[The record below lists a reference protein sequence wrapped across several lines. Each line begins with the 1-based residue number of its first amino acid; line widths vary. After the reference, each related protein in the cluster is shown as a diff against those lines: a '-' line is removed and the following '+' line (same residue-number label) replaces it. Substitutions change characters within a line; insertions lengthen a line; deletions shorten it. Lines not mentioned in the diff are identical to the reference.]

1 MSKKIA
7 IKKLISNED
16 NPRYIGEAKF
26 KKLVKSIQ
34 DFPEMLEKRP
44 IIVDENFVVLGGNMR
59 LKACLKAGFTEV
71 WVEQVKDWT
80 EEQKKQFI
88 IKDNVGFGDWD
99 WDILGNKWVAGDL
112 QDWGLDVPNWET
124 DIEFADDDDIDD
136 EFDYPDDIEKSH
148 VRMIQLFFNDKTEPI
163 FKQLELKAR
172 KELDTDNVTD
182 SVFKLFKQVY
192 GKDS

>member
-7 IKKLISNED
+7 IKKLISNEE

-26 KKLVKSIQ
+26 KKLVKSIK

-71 WVEQVKDWT
+71 WIEQVKDWT
-80 EEQKKQFI
+80 EEQKKEFI

-136 EFDYPDDIEKSH
+136 EFDYPNDIEKSH

-172 KELDTDNVTD
+172 KELNTDNVTD

>member
-71 WVEQVKDWT
+71 WFEQVKDWT

>member
-59 LKACLKAGFTEV
+59 LKACLKAGFTGV
-71 WVEQVKDWT
+71 WIEQVKDWT

-112 QDWGLDVPNWET
+112 KDWGLDVPNWET

-172 KELDTDNVTD
+172 KELNTDNVTD